1 MMAVSLAVAGVLI
14 KERTRPGKRFAASRF
29 PPLSRGPRDA
39 TSEALSVSPMVFF
52 LIGLASGML
61 AIFILYYRAQRE
73 LERIG
78 EEKQVVT
85 QEIQIVV
92 DFMRHMAEA
101 LAENPRRE
109 ELYQRIVHASILCTG
124 AMSAC
129 IFERTPEDL
138 MRGA

>member
-1 MMAVSLAVAGVLI
+1 
-14 KERTRPGKRFAASRF
+14 
-29 PPLSRGPRDA
+29 
-39 TSEALSVSPMVFF
+39 MVFF

-129 IFERTPEDL
+129 IFERTSENL
-138 MRGA
+138 MRGAALEGLFSLPAQNSSSRCSSTKRFRWARASSAAWLQRARPN